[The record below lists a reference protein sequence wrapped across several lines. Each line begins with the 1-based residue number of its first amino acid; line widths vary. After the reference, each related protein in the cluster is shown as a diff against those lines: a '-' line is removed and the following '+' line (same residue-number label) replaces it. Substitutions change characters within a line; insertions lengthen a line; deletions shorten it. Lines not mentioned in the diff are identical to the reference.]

1 MTSRNTT
8 SRKLDLECTMPNI
21 KIHLVKRLG
30 ENSLSEFGIVN
41 NFSKSI
47 GCYKKPATVITFTF
61 HVRQKRSMM
70 SILVLLTG
78 KHALDTLECLVL
90 CKRQLWATM
99 WVLGTEPRLSARAT
113 GTLNYWAISLALD
126 SQFLIFYITII
137 VIVVVV
143 ETGFLSIARIKG
155 VHHL

>member
-8 SRKLDLECTMPNI
+8 SRKLDLECKMPNI

-99 WVLGTEPRLSARAT
+99 WVLGTEPRSSGRT
-113 GTLNYWAISLALD
+113 ITLLTTESSL
-126 SQFLIFYITII
+126 QPKNVKEQKKKNTCIP
-137 VIVVVV
+137 
-143 ETGFLSIARIKG
+143 KG
-155 VHHL
+155 K